1 METTRNIARHLS
13 ALILASAVTTA
24 IPSLVVLLTL
34 VLWVALPA
42 HTNAQQRGELRH
54 RGQSSGEL
62 CLPAVG
68 IQQFATHERSEYSF
82 PQECAGGC
90 IKEVIPDKY
99 KKRYREWKKEF
110 LASGIGR
117 SQWEIYA
124 HHPRLVLTITVSGD
138 RRNGAI
144 TGELKWDDSG
154 NLVAATITLGPQID
168 EGYPNPAYYPV
179 LGSLEP
185 LESSHRIGGR
195 ILAAAKIAH
204 EFGHINQFASAGC
217 ALCQLQDHLIRV
229 YNTIFLSN
237 HYNTC
242 DQRLIEL
249 AREMGGTPIEIW
261 EDREYRAEANS
272 MLYLRDRITEER
284 LRRSLFNRIEQT
296 IELYAKG
303 FEVRFIQL
311 ARAQWSPSAVPVGS
325 SSPHR

>member
-54 RGQSSGEL
+54 SGQSSGEL

-68 IQQFATHERSEYSF
+68 RQQFATHERSEYSF

-99 KKRYREWKKEF
+99 KKRYQEWKKEF

-144 TGELKWDDSG
+144 TDKFKWDDSG
-154 NLVAATITLGPQID
+154 NLIAATITLGKSD
-168 EGYPNPAYYPV
+168 EGYPPPFYYPV
-179 LGSLEP
+179 LRSLKSFVESGSISE
-185 LESSHRIGGR
+185 HV
-195 ILAAAKIAH
+195 LAAAKIAH
-204 EFGHINQFASAGC
+204 EFGLSTEWSARMVCSSG
-217 ALCQLQDHLIRV
+217 
-229 YNTIFLSN
+229 F
-237 HYNTC
+237 
-242 DQRLIEL
+242 
-249 AREMGGTPIEIW
+249 
-261 EDREYRAEANS
+261 
-272 MLYLRDRITEER
+272 RI
-284 LRRSLFNRIEQT
+284 S
-296 IELYAKG
+296 
-303 FEVRFIQL
+303 
-311 ARAQWSPSAVPVGS
+311 
-325 SSPHR
+325 